1 LVTLFFNIQRVVM
14 DTSQTKST
22 AIGAAGTGNSVLS
35 GQSKISAEKLAMIA
49 ALARLEGELE
59 AFIESADTY
68 LCKLSDNEYYNLP
81 GNLELGDI
89 FATATAFKRDSAQ
102 VRRKLE

>member
-1 LVTLFFNIQRVVM
+1 M

-35 GQSKISAEKLAMIA
+35 GQPKISAEKLAIIA

-68 LCKLSDNEYYNLP
+68 LCKLSDNEYYNTS
-81 GNLELGDI
+81 GNLELGEI
-89 FATATAFKRDSAQ
+89 FATATGFKRDSAQ
-102 VRRKLE
+102 VRRRLE